1 MFTFYNGHF
10 SILKKSLFFLIP
22 YPLYIGISSH
32 QHQPTAIELTCAPS
46 DLQAIPDKFGSRAQT
61 IIDTALALDA
71 YLRWYYPYKKA
82 VPFMCD
88 LKLREE
94 RALDNMCIV
103 VDMMEI
109 FERVSIR
116 SHGSFLIHGAVYK
129 CTRDI
134 LTLGNPWAV
143 DLSPLELQNAE
154 SRRRSGRPQQ
164 AARSIWSWARLQWCG
179 RRR

>member
-1 MFTFYNGHF
+1 MGRRPRPQSPAPST
-10 SILKKSLFFLIP
+10 SPPRL
-22 YPLYIGISSH
+22 SSPCD
-32 QHQPTAIELTCAPS
+32 QS
-46 DLQAIPDKFGSRAQT
+46 DLQAIRDKFGSRAQT
-61 IIDTALALDA
+61 IINMGLAFDE

-94 RALDNMCIV
+94 RALDNMRSA

-143 DLSPLELQNAE
+143 DLSPLER
-154 SRRRSGRPQQ
+154 SKMRRRSGRPQQ

>member
-1 MFTFYNGHF
+1 M
-10 SILKKSLFFLIP
+10 
-22 YPLYIGISSH
+22 
-32 QHQPTAIELTCAPS
+32 
-46 DLQAIPDKFGSRAQT
+46 
-61 IIDTALALDA
+61 
-71 YLRWYYPYKKA
+71 A

-88 LKLREE
+88 LRRREE
-94 RALDNMCIV
+94 RALDNMRSAI
-103 VDMMEI
+103 DMMEI

-134 LTLGNPWAV
+134 LMPDNPWAV
-143 DLSPLELQNAE
+143 DLSPLELQK
-154 SRRRSGRPQQ
+154 SKMRRRSGRPQQ

>member
-1 MFTFYNGHF
+1 
-10 SILKKSLFFLIP
+10 
-22 YPLYIGISSH
+22 
-32 QHQPTAIELTCAPS
+32 
-46 DLQAIPDKFGSRAQT
+46 
-61 IIDTALALDA
+61 
-71 YLRWYYPYKKA
+71 
-82 VPFMCD
+82 MCD

-94 RALDNMCIV
+94 RALDNMRSAI
-103 VDMMEI
+103 DMMEI

-143 DLSPLELQNAE
+143 DLSPLER
-154 SRRRSGRPQQ
+154 SKMRRRSGRPQQ